1 MRIIMKKTCF
11 FIGPIGE
18 DDTPI
23 RDWSDQVLKYIV
35 TPVVTELEYE
45 NPKRSDLIART
56 GSISFEIMKRLVEDT
71 LVIADLTEGNPN
83 VFYELAIR
91 HALQKPVVHLIR
103 KGDKIPFDVRDIRVI
118 TVRIDDLREAE
129 SARQELKSQIVSAE
143 SEGATVI
150 PYIAQ
155 VQQLKGVFE
164 SSKSDAEKETLLHL
178 LERLENIHL
187 NLGDVKNELVI
198 LNSQFNNA
206 KREGSTSST
215 FVEKRLAKAELVKKQ
230 KEKKKK

>member
-1 MRIIMKKTCF
+1 MKKTCF
-11 FIGPIGE
+11 FIGPIGDE
-18 DDTPI
+18 KTPI

-35 TPVVTELEYE
+35 TPVVRELEYD
-45 NPKRSDLIART
+45 NPKRSDLIPRT

-71 LVIADLTEGNPN
+71 LVIADLTDGNPN

-103 KGDKIPFDVRDIRVI
+103 KDDKIPFDVRDIRVI
-118 TVRIDDLREAE
+118 PVRIDDLREAE
-129 SARQELKSQIVSAE
+129 SARQELKLQIVSAE
-143 SEGATVI
+143 EEGATMI

-187 NLGDVKNELVI
+187 SLGDVKNELVV
-198 LNSQFNNA
+198 LNSQFANV
-206 KREGSTSST
+206 KREGATSST
-215 FVEKRLAKAELVKKQ
+215 FIEKRLAKAELIKKQ